1 MDFEDLELNTLKL
14 NQVIDVCKN
23 WCELPALLLVTCPH
37 LLERLAFIKDNDLCK
52 AKMVCLEESFLNGC
66 CLS

>member
-37 LLERLAFIKDNDLCK
+37 LLERLAFIL
-52 AKMVCLEESFLNGC
+52 
-66 CLS
+66 